1 MSLRNDRYSYGIIWS
16 EEDKEY
22 VGLCTEF
29 PSLSWLDETPEDALK
44 GIRAIIADVVIDM
57 RSTGEEIPAPISD
70 YSSHKN
76 RLQLV
81 PQVA

>member
-57 RSTGEEIPAPISD
+57 RSTGEEIPAPISG
-70 YSSHKN
+70 YSSQKN